1 MTKKLFKVL
10 ASTLMC
16 ATPIT
21 PVYITIGAQVAPNCF
36 TCGSHSQSVDF
47 NKTNFSSALNG
58 GYSGL
63 NPNALFAS
71 PIFPLS
77 DSQEGYDISWGESN
91 ETSPFSNNNQSLYA
105 GTTKYLSVN
114 NVSLTSVHTVDKFIP
129 YLGYSAAELQDVNN
143 LLWENENKMSI
154 SELLKYDDLFATKP
168 YFSFLQKVYDSK
180 RSPAKMQISGKVTLN
195 CENNS
200 LFDPYFTETYD
211 FTSEFELS
219 NLITNDNYGV
229 SIPSCYI
236 DGIPGNFNE
245 GTFSI
250 SFSKKSFFDDMYL
263 EYVPLS
269 KDKTIPEHYELACEN
284 KEITLDGASL
294 EMYGKTSNKLQF
306 NKEVPILPVNS
317 TDFEF
322 PNFYKIKIDT
332 KDINWREFIDES
344 GKKVKYSKVYDVFDG
359 DLYKDINIPI
369 NRFTFLGFDGKAL
382 SDGDVQFWLSKN
394 KNPSKKDN
402 LLFYPQDDLNSSEIN
417 YVKDKDGNVTDISI
431 RVPINNYNPST
442 NINWYFSSAQGYQTT
457 CIPIETNDP
466 YNSSFFNNR
475 KGLLLFLNGSGSAYN
490 PTTFNGDPCDL
501 KYSLNLKSDDL
512 TTISGQSTVYHNDV
526 YDFIYGKYHS
536 LEGRINYEI
545 NVTGIHFEI
554 PEFNPDSTRRYFELH
569 PEKATNIFS
578 LKDIFDLQ
586 DEFCKHLGL
595 FFLMSCNIKFEGS
608 VKFSFLDYVDGK
620 CVSSSPEIQSFDLN
634 DLAISTTDPRKSC
647 SFSKEY
653 GPKSFCT
660 NYITPIFSINDFDPS
675 TPRSDTIYEMLNFKF
690 ERNSAGDY
698 IPKFFY
704 DDFSQQKKIRF
715 NINTNTDIEGHA
727 CATYI
732 FLPTFSF
739 SDESLFFVH
748 HDW

>member
-1 MTKKLFKVL
+1 MTKIIKFITL
-10 ASTLMC
+10 ASI
-16 ATPIT
+16 ATGF
-21 PVYITIGAQVAPNCF
+21 YIPPNCF
-36 TCGSHSQSVDF
+36 AFGHHINSLNNS
-47 NKTNFSSALNG
+47 NKTKHSSTFTD

-77 DSQEGYDISWGESN
+77 NDQQGYDISGQ
-91 ETSPFSNNNQSLYA
+91 SNNTSSFESDNISVND
-105 GTTKYLSVN
+105 GSTRYLSVQS
-114 NVSLTSVHTVDKFIP
+114 VALTSVNTIDKFIP

-143 LLWENENKMSI
+143 LLWENNNKMSI
-154 SELLKYDDLFATKP
+154 SQLLKHDGLFASKP
-168 YFSFLQKVYDSK
+168 YFSFLQKVYSFE
-180 RSPAKMQISGKVTLN
+180 RSPAKIKISGKVTLN
-195 CENNS
+195 CENTS
-200 LFDPYFTETYD
+200 LYDPFFTETHS

-219 NLITNDNYGV
+219 NLITNDNCGISV
-229 SIPSCYI
+229 PSCFL
-236 DGIPGNFNE
+236 DGIPGGFNCATFNI
-245 GTFSI
+245 TFS
-250 SFSKKSFFDDMYL
+250 KNSFFDDMYL
-263 EYVPLS
+263 KYVPLS
-269 KDKTIPEHYELACEN
+269 KDKLTPEHYELSCEN
-284 KEITLDGASL
+284 KQITLDGASL

-332 KDINWREFIDES
+332 EDINWREFIDES
-344 GKKVKYSKVYDVFDG
+344 GKKIKYSKVYDVFDG
-359 DLYKDINIPI
+359 DSYKDITIPI
-369 NRFTFLGFDGKAL
+369 NRFIFLGFDGKAL

-402 LLFYPQDDLNSSEIN
+402 LLFYPQDDFNSSEVN

-431 RVPINNYNPST
+431 RVFVNNNNPST
-442 NINWYFSSAQGYQTT
+442 NINWYFSSAQGYSTT
-457 CIPIETNDP
+457 CIPTETNDP
-466 YNSSFFNNR
+466 YNSSFSFFNNR
-475 KGLLLFLNGSGSAYN
+475 KGLLLFLNDSGSAYN
-490 PTTFNGDPCDL
+490 PTTFNGDVCDL

-512 TTISGQSTVYHNDV
+512 TTITGQSTVYHNDA
-526 YDFIYGKYHS
+526 YDFIYDKYHS

-586 DEFCKHLGL
+586 DEFCEHLGL

-608 VKFSFLDYVDGK
+608 VKFSFLDYVDDK
-620 CVSSSPEIQSFDLN
+620 CVSSSPEIQTFDLN

-653 GPKSFCT
+653 GPKNFCT

-727 CATYI
+727 RISYI
-732 FLPTFSF
+732 SLPTFSL